1 MNMTAKK
8 TSVKKTT
15 AKTKPI
21 KRKARGIKPERYSVR
36 VILAAI
42 ENSGGIKQTVAKKL
56 GVSRH
61 TVTNYQR
68 KHPSVAAAFERER
81 GIIKDKAE
89 SNIFTK
95 IQNGDVPISQWF
107 LRYKGGYVEKTE
119 MKADVAVKGKM
130 EVKHKLPPKIAKMI
144 GDELAKEEE
153 GQ

>member
-1 MNMTAKK
+1 MTAKK
-8 TSVKKTT
+8 AST
-15 AKTKPI
+15 KTKPA
-21 KRKARGIKPERYSVR
+21 KRKARGTKPERYSVK

-68 KHPSVAAAFERER
+68 KHPSVAAAFRRER
-81 GIIKDKAE
+81 DIIKDKAE

-95 IQNGDVPISQWF
+95 IQGGDIAISQWF
-107 LRYKGGYVEKTE
+107 LRYKGGYEEKSKVVT
-119 MKADVAVKGKM
+119 DVKVTGKM
-130 EVKHKLPPKIAKMI
+130 EVKHKLPPRIAKMI
-144 GDELAKEEE
+144 GDELAKEE